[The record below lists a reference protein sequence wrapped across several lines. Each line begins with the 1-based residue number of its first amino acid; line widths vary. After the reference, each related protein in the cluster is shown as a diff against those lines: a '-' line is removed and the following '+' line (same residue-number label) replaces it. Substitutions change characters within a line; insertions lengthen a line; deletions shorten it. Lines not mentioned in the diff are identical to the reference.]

1 MVILLTTSVLF
12 LSLIAIG
19 IYFWQK
25 PAKPQTIPSPPA
37 VPPRGLFSDTRAVE
51 EPSVSADNEHQGLLS
66 RAEEGNMKVLLEA
79 QNLSIYPEALTA
91 LVIQAVTEPKLLS
104 LASYVKQN
112 NLPVNKALADAM
124 LRSWEGAPSRQST
137 PKMLHFA
144 ALANDAEVYRKAVET
159 ALTYWRNGKLSDI
172 SALELQALFNGEFWV
187 LSSEVRNSGNGFIL
201 KRTLS
206 SARRELEGTTK
217 SE

>member
-1 MVILLTTSVLF
+1 MVILLITSVLF

-25 PAKPQTIPSPPA
+25 PAKSKTIPLPPT
-37 VPPRGLFSDTRAVE
+37 VPARGLFSDIRTVA
-51 EPSVSADNEHQGLLS
+51 EPSTSANNGHQKLLS
-66 RAEEGNMKVLLEA
+66 RAEEGDLKVLLEA
-79 QNLSIYPEALTA
+79 RDLSIYPNALNA
-91 LVIQAVTEPKLLS
+91 LVAQAATEPRLLS

-112 NLPVNKALADAM
+112 NLPVNEALANAM
-124 LRSWEGAPSRQST
+124 LRSWQASPTRQST

-144 ALANDAEVYRKAVET
+144 ALTDDADLYRKAVET
-159 ALTYWRNGKLSDI
+159 ALTYWRNGRLNEI
-172 SALELQALFNGEFWV
+172 SAIELQALFNGEFWV
-187 LSSEVRNSGNGFIL
+187 LSSGVRNSGNGFIL

-217 SE
+217 N